1 MTTREL
7 AEAVRRLSVETGSLA
22 CLGCGHEHSCSVRGC
37 AILREAADA
46 LDREASWRSQHKRRV
61 PVLVTCPDGR
71 LLRFGS
77 LTEAAGA
84 LGVGTGAV
92 STAATM
98 GYKLK
103 GYLIRR
109 EGET

>member
-1 MTTREL
+1 M
-7 AEAVRRLSVETGSLA
+7 
-22 CLGCGHEHSCSVRGC
+22 
-37 AILREAADA
+37 REAADA

-98 GYKLK
+98 GYKIK

-109 EGET
+109 EDET

>member
-71 LLRFGS
+71 LLRFSS
-77 LTEAAGA
+77 LTEAAKAVGA
-84 LGVGTGAV
+84 STGAV

-98 GYKLK
+98 GYRVR
-103 GYLIRR
+103 GYQIRR
-109 EGET
+109 EDET